1 MKRTGIFLLALLA
14 VMQGPAFSQGVI
26 DSIFGPGGFGITGGG
41 QAANQFDSSQ
51 YYGGNVD
58 PSRQYSQQPQQG
70 YQQGPQGYPGYG
82 QQGYQ
87 QGPQGS
93 SGYDQ
98 QGYQQ
103 GPQGYPGYGQQG
115 YPPQGYGNQQSQQY
129 DNTQE
134 GIYSDWHNQQ
144 LGSNAPPAEQYGPP
158 GIQAAPPGPPPVAAP
173 PSPRVAPSRSQ
184 RSATS
189 PQAGV
194 SRPTTQGRAQRPGQ
208 YTAEQTGRFGDA
220 LPPGAARITTT
231 TPEGTSV
238 QYYPPGGQPE
248 SDDQAVREQP
258 RQARPRSA
266 ASRTPR
272 APQTTPQE
280 QTVTS
285 PSSIA
290 MPKPVTIPQGQDPR
304 SGWGATV
311 KP

>member
-82 QQGYQ
+82 QQGY
-87 QGPQGS
+87 
-93 SGYDQ
+93 
-98 QGYQQ
+98 
-103 GPQGYPGYGQQG
+103 
-115 YPPQGYGNQQSQQY
+115 PPQGYGNQQSQQY

-144 LGSNAPPAEQYGPP
+144 LGSNAPPPEQYGPP

-194 SRPTTQGRAQRPGQ
+194 SRPTQSRAQRPGQ
-208 YTAEQTGRFGDA
+208 NTAEQTGRFGDA

>member
-26 DSIFGPGGFGITGGG
+26 DSIFGPGGLGITGGG

-70 YQQGPQGYPGYG
+70 YQQGPQG
-82 QQGYQ
+82 
-87 QGPQGS
+87 S
-93 SGYDQ
+93 
-98 QGYQQ
+98 
-103 GPQGYPGYGQQG
+103 PGYGQQG

-144 LGSNAPPAEQYGPP
+144 LGSNAPPPEQYGPP
-158 GIQAAPPGPPPVAAP
+158 GIQAVPPGPPPAAAP
-173 PSPRVAPSRSQ
+173 VPVPSPRVAPSRSQ

-194 SRPTTQGRAQRPGQ
+194 SRPTQSRAQRPGQ
-208 YTAEQTGRFGDA
+208 NTAEQTGRFGDA

-266 ASRTPR
+266 TSRTPR